1 MIGET
6 RAAKAATE
14 RNLRMRAPCGGP
26 ELRLGNGYGTPARI
40 EVLPLR
46 AGLATWA
53 AGGADVAEGDVDRR
67 RRKRVRCL
75 IGWFISIHRSQQYAH
90 RPRAPYSEHPE
101 AL

>member
-14 RNLRMRAPCGGP
+14 RNLRMRAPGGGP

-53 AGGADVAEGDVDRR
+53 VGGADVAEGDLDRHSPASA
-67 RRKRVRCL
+67 KGSGTV
-75 IGWFISIHRSQQYAH
+75 
-90 RPRAPYSEHPE
+90 PYQ
-101 AL
+101 